1 MPRQD
6 QTDRPDQTDKPA
18 ETQPKNTQRRECP
31 TPRGKLLAIG
41 GSESKAQ
48 SPKPESNQV
57 NNSNFE
63 SQQVLKRFCQ
73 ELRGEDPM
81 VAVFPVASS
90 IPEEMG
96 QDYREVFKRLGIN
109 RVEIVDIRN
118 RQDADDPRYLEI
130 VERAAGFMFTGGD
143 QLRLTSILGGTRLM
157 ERLKERYTDDPII
170 IAGTSAG
177 AAALST
183 PMIYTGQSD
192 GGFKKGD
199 VYITTGLEFMR
210 DVAIDTHFIARG
222 RIWRMAQAIATNPQC
237 IGIGLEEDTAILFS
251 EGNHLEVVGS
261 GLIVVVDGKGMTQT
275 NISEVDPGVPI
286 TIRDLKVHMLGKG
299 DRYTLPI
306 QDQQH
311 K

>member
-1 MPRQD
+1 MPKPEQK
-6 QTDRPDQTDKPA
+6 DKPEQTGKPA
-18 ETQPKNTQRRECP
+18 QTQTKASQRRECP

-41 GSESKAQ
+41 GSESKER
-48 SPKPESNQV
+48 SPKPDSNQE

-63 SQQVLKRFCQ
+63 SLQILKRFCQ
-73 ELRGEDPM
+73 ELRGENPM
-81 VAVFPVASS
+81 VAIFPVASS

-96 QDYREVFKRLGIN
+96 QDYREVFRKLGIK
-109 RVEIVDIRN
+109 RVEILDMRS
-118 RQDADDPRYLEI
+118 RQDAADPRYLEI
-130 VERAAGFMFTGGD
+130 LERAAGFLFTGGD

-157 ERLKERYTDDPII
+157 ERLKERYTDDEII

-261 GLIVVVDGKGMTQT
+261 GLIVVVDGKGMSHT
-275 NISEVDPGVPI
+275 NVTEVDPGVPV
-286 TIRDLKVHMLGKG
+286 TIRDLRVHMLGKG
-299 DRYTLPI
+299 DRYTLPT

>member
-1 MPRQD
+1 MPKQD
-6 QTDRPDQTDKPA
+6 QTHSKTHP
-18 ETQPKNTQRRECP
+18 RRECP

-41 GSESKAQ
+41 GSESKDDA
-48 SPKPESNQV
+48 PKPESNQE
-57 NNSNFE
+57 NNGNFE
-63 SQQVLKRFCQ
+63 AYQVLQRFCQ
-73 ELRGEDPM
+73 ELRGDNPL
-81 VAVFPVASS
+81 VAVFPTASS

-96 QDYREVFKRLGIN
+96 QIYREVFGKLGVK
-109 RVEIVDIRN
+109 RVEILDIRS
-118 RQDADDPRYLEI
+118 RQDASDPRYLEI
-130 VERAAGFMFTGGD
+130 IESAAGFMFTGGD
-143 QLRLTSILGGTRLM
+143 QLRPTSILGGTRLM
-157 ERLKERYTDDPII
+157 ERLKERYTDDEII

-251 EGNHLEVVGS
+251 EGNSLEVIGS
-261 GLIVVVDGKGMTQT
+261 GLIVVVDGKGMTHT
-275 NISEVDPGVPI
+275 NVTDVDPGVPV

-299 DRYTLPI
+299 DRYTLPTL
-306 QDQQH
+306 DQQH

>member
-1 MPRQD
+1 MSKPAQN
-6 QTDRPDQTDKPA
+6 DKPERTGTPA
-18 ETQPKNTQRRECP
+18 GTHPKPGQRRECP

-41 GSESKAQ
+41 GSESKEQA
-48 SPKPESNQV
+48 PKPDSNQE

-63 SQQVLKRFCQ
+63 SLQILQRFCQ
-73 ELRGEDPM
+73 ELRGQNPL

-90 IPEEMG
+90 IPEEMA
-96 QDYREVFKRLGIN
+96 QDYREVFKKLGIN
-109 RVEIVDIRN
+109 RVEIIDIRT

-130 VERAAGFMFTGGD
+130 LDRAAGFMFTGGD
-143 QLRLTSILGGTRLM
+143 QLRLTALLGGTRLM
-157 ERLKERYTDDPII
+157 ERLKERYTDDEII

-237 IGIGLEEDTAILFS
+237 IGIGLEEDTAILFT

-261 GLIVVVDGKGMTQT
+261 GLIVVVDGKGMTDT
-275 NISEVDPGVPI
+275 NITEVDPGVPI

-299 DRYTLPI
+299 DRYTLPT

>member
-1 MPRQD
+1 MPKPE
-6 QTDRPDQTDKPA
+6 QTNQPA
-18 ETQPKNTQRRECP
+18 QTQPKPNQRRECP

-41 GSESKAQ
+41 GSESKELT
-48 SPKPESNQV
+48 PKPDSNQE

-63 SQQVLKRFCQ
+63 SLQVLQRFCQ
-73 ELRGEDPM
+73 ELRGENP
-81 VAVFPVASS
+81 VVVVVPVASS

-96 QDYREVFKRLGIN
+96 QDYREVFNKLGIKQ
-109 RVEIVDIRN
+109 VEVFDIRT
-118 RQDADDPRYLEI
+118 RKDADHPRYLEI
-130 VERAAGFMFTGGD
+130 IDRAAGFMFTGGD

-157 ERLKERYTDDPII
+157 ERLKERYTDDEII

-251 EGNHLEVVGS
+251 EGNQVEVVGS
-261 GLIVVVDGKGMTQT
+261 GLIVVVDGKGMTHT
-275 NISEVDPGVPI
+275 NVTDVNPGVPV

-299 DRYTLPI
+299 DRYTLPT

>member
-1 MPRQD
+1 MPKGEQPNKGEPAPTRKRQ
-6 QTDRPDQTDKPA
+6 RP
-18 ETQPKNTQRRECP
+18 ECP

-41 GSESKAQ
+41 GSESKEAT
-48 SPKPESNQV
+48 PKPDSNQE

-63 SQQVLKRFCQ
+63 ALQILQRFCQ
-73 ELRGEDPM
+73 ELRGENPL
-81 VAVFPVASS
+81 VAVFPTASTM
-90 IPEEMG
+90 PEEMG
-96 QDYREVFKRLGIN
+96 EDYRQVFGKLGIKQ
-109 RVEIVDIRN
+109 VEILDIRT
-118 RQDADDPRYLEI
+118 RQDAADPQYLEI
-130 VERAAGFMFTGGD
+130 VERAAGFLFTGGD
-143 QLRLTSILGGTRLM
+143 QLRLTSLLGGTRLM
-157 ERLKERYTDDPII
+157 ERLKERYTDDDII

-237 IGIGLEEDTAILFS
+237 IGIGLEEDTGYPLH
-251 EGNHLEVVGS
+251 GRQPTGS
-261 GLIVVVDGKGMTQT
+261 GRQRPHRRRGRQGH
-275 NISEVDPGVPI
+275 DPTP
-286 TIRDLKVHMLGKG
+286 
-299 DRYTLPI
+299 TLR
-306 QDQQH
+306 

>member
-1 MPRQD
+1 MP
-6 QTDRPDQTDKPA
+6 KPEPNDTPEPTGTPA
-18 ETQPKNTQRRECP
+18 AAKPKPNRRRECP

-41 GSESKAQ
+41 GSESKEDT
-48 SPKPESNQV
+48 PKPESNQED
-57 NNSNFE
+57 NSNFE
-63 SQQVLKRFCQ
+63 AFQILQRFCQ
-73 ELRGEDPM
+73 ELRGENPL
-81 VAVFPVASS
+81 VAVFPTASS

-96 QDYREVFKRLGIN
+96 KDYQEVFKKLGVN
-109 RVEIVDIRN
+109 RVEVLDIRT
-118 RQDADDPRYLEI
+118 RRDADNPRYLEL
-130 VERAAGFMFTGGD
+130 VDRAAGFLFTGGD

-157 ERLKERYTDDPII
+157 ERLKERYTDDEII

-222 RIWRMAQAIATNPQC
+222 RIWRMAQTIATNPQC
-237 IGIGLEEDTAILFS
+237 IGIGLEEDTGILFT
-251 EGNHLEVVGS
+251 EGNQLEVVGS
-261 GLIVVVDGKGMTQT
+261 GLIVVVDGKGMTHT
-275 NISEVDPGVPI
+275 NVTEVDPGVPV
-286 TIRDLKVHMLGKG
+286 TIRDLRVHMLGKG